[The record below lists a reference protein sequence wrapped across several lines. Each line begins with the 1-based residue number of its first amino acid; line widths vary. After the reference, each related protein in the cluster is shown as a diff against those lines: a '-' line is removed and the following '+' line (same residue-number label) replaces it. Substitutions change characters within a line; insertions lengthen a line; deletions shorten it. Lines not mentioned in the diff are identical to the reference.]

1 MFYSTSLFAK
11 TFSETFDVDLGEQLT
26 VKTDVGSIKI
36 ETHNEA
42 TIEMLMNFLI
52 VTNYLMGTKL
62 PKH

>member
-11 TFSETFDVDLGEQLT
+11 TFSETFDVDLGDQLT

-42 TIEMLMNFLI
+42 IKRQLT
-52 VTNYLMGTKL
+52 
-62 PKH
+62 